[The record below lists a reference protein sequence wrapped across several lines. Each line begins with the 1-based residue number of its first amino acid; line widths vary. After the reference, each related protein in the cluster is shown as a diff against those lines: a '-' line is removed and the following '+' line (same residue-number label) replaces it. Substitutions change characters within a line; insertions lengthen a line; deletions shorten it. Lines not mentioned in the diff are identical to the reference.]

1 MIMCLKGSGRS
12 CDVILCFGGEVE
24 AFSLR
29 VGESMSTWTVTLHDV
44 WCGCVVLVCVFG
56 MGVWGGVCVWVVR
69 VCGWYG
75 CVVCECGVCVWW
87 YGYVWCV
94 VWMCVMWCITSVAC
108 LVS

>member
-56 MGVWGGVCVWVVR
+56 MGVWGGVCV
-69 VCGWYG
+69 CGWYG
-75 CVVCECGVCVWW
+75 CVVCVSVVCVCGGMDMCGVW
-87 YGYVWCV
+87 YGCV
-94 VWMCVMWCITSVAC
+94 
-108 LVS
+108 